1 MTQFIALRPN
11 IYSYLTDDNDKSKK
25 AKDIKKFVMK
35 GKLKFYDYKNFLEAN
50 QLEKKFNYQEKNK
63 LVINSQ
69 RENQKELKID

>member
-35 GKLKFYDYKNFLEAN
+35 GKLKFWDYKNFLEAN
-50 QLEKKFNYQEKNK
+50 QLEKKLNYQVKNK
-63 LVINSQ
+63 LAINSQ
-69 RENQKELKID
+69 EKIKKN